1 MRIAT
6 ISACIFTVFFGTYSL
21 PRAAATSETL
31 EQQLESEY
39 MITTPTADETDIVT
53 MGSTLILQKKGFS
66 AGSVS
71 SKVSTQNTYRD
82 GQIHAGAATAVRRF
96 GGLPGISSIPGLG
109 GAAATAAG
117 AAGGSRD
124 FVNGEKLYVTKIS
137 VDRGKDLIIFDLISD
152 SYGDAGRFKGSLRI
166 QFPKGM
172 VKKANLAQADAVIA
186 EVFKIQP
193 PDANGQQSGNDA
205 APAGGAAPAAQA
217 PEAPAPAAQA
227 QPEAPPPPIAP
238 PPPPP
243 DAPAA
248 PPKTIELGQTEEQ
261 VVSNFGQPPRRAKVG
276 KKEIFFYKD
285 LKVTFVDGKVTDV
298 Q

>member
-6 ISACIFTVFFGTYSL
+6 LSGCLFTVLIGTISL
-21 PRAAATSETL
+21 AQLQAAAGTL

-53 MGSTLILQKKGFS
+53 MGSVLILQKKGFS

-71 SKVSTQNTYRD
+71 SKVSTQNTYKD

-124 FVNGEKLYVTKIS
+124 FVNGEKLYVTKIAL
-137 VDRGKDLIIFDLISD
+137 DRGKDLIIFDLISD
-152 SYGDAGRFKGSLRI
+152 SYGDSGRFKGSLRI
-166 QFPKGM
+166 QFPKGT
-172 VKKANLAQADAVIA
+172 VKKADLAAADAVIG
-186 EVFKIQP
+186 EVLKIQP
-193 PDANGQQSGNDA
+193 PDDANAQQPDGN
-205 APAGGAAPAAQA
+205 AAPAA
-217 PEAPAPAAQA
+217 APAAPAANAEPAAAPAQA
-227 QPEAPPPPIAP
+227 DAPPPPIAP
-238 PPPPP
+238 PPPPADEP
-243 DAPAA
+243 PA
-248 PPKTIELGQTEEQ
+248 PPKTIDLGQTKDQ
-261 VVSNFGQPPRRAKVG
+261 VTSSFGQPLRIAKVG
-276 KKEIFFYKD
+276 NKEIFFYKD
-285 LKVTFVDGKVTDV
+285 LKVTFVGGKVTDV